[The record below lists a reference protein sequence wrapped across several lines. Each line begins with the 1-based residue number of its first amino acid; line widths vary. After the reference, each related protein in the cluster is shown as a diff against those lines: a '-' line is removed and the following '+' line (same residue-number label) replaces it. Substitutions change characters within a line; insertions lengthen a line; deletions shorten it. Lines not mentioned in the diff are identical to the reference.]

1 MVHTLEKFH
10 KVLLNLIH
18 SLPSQYHLNLKI
30 KDRRKKYRDP
40 QSRSLRKDREYK
52 SGEGGCK

>member
-30 KDRRKKYRDP
+30 KDRRKERHRDP
-40 QSRSLRKDREYK
+40 RSRSLKKDRECK
-52 SGEGGCK
+52 SGEGGL